1 MARYT
6 GPTKKKLSKFG
17 MLTQERPQRGRGGP
31 QAAPRRR
38 MSQYGTQ
45 LQEKQKAKLLY
56 GILERQFGNY
66 YREAA
71 RRTGVTGDALIQLL
85 EGRLDNVVYRLGF
98 ATTRQQARQIV
109 NHGHIRVDGKKV
121 DIPSFQVQPGQKV
134 AWRESSRNSGLFQV
148 ITASTGMG
156 RSARVPSWLR
166 VDPDQAT
173 GEMTAFPNPME
184 GEVGIDTRQIVEYYS
199 RR

>member
-109 NHGHIRVDGKKV
+109 NH
-121 DIPSFQVQPGQKV
+121 
-134 AWRESSRNSGLFQV
+134 
-148 ITASTGMG
+148 
-156 RSARVPSWLR
+156 VPSWLR

-173 GEMTAFPNPME
+173 GEMTALPNPME

>member
-6 GPTKKKLSKFG
+6 GPTQKKLRKFG
-17 MLTQERPQRGRGGP
+17 MLAQERPQRGRGPQGP
-31 QAAPRRR
+31 PRRR
-38 MSQYGTQ
+38 TSQYGMQ
-45 LQEKQKAKLLY
+45 LQEKQKARLLY
-56 GILERQFGNY
+56 GVLERQFANY

-71 RRTGVTGDALIQLL
+71 RREGVTGDALIQLL

-98 ATTRQQARQIV
+98 ATTRQQARQVV
-109 NHGHIRVDGKKV
+109 NHGHIQVDGKKV
-121 DIPSFQVQPGQKV
+121 DIPSFQLRPGQRVTWKE
-134 AWRESSRNSGLFQV
+134 ASRKSGLFEV
-148 ITASTGMG
+148 ISASTGMG
-156 RSARVPSWLR
+156 RTTRVPSWLR

-173 GEMTAFPNPME
+173 GEMTALPNPME